1 MQRFVVISA
10 DCHAVGRPDDFTQYL
25 ESKYVD
31 AYAES
36 LDTRADLAEERA
48 KPSEEGG
55 LRGSEYYAHHPLIP
69 PGSTVVG
76 IN

>member
-31 AYAES
+31 AYAS
-36 LDTRADLAEERA
+36 GQNFVNLTLVQDLG
-48 KPSEEGG
+48 K
-55 LRGSEYYAHHPLIP
+55 
-69 PGSTVVG
+69 
-76 IN
+76 